1 MKNKFLITVVL
12 LSISILSWGQV
23 SNTERIAALEHQ
35 ISSLQNETWQY
46 KNDLMRQ
53 LNALKKDNDSLKI
66 ANDSL
71 KNEQANLAQKLSGTE
86 TQLNG
91 KIDKANGMIEDN
103 SSSINNRTWGGGAI
117 AVALLLLGALLYWL
131 LGKRLRKSN
140 DGMESIKEAQNA
152 LEKANKEIQEKS
164 IELDNKL
171 VELLNTQIQ
180 NQPAVPSTDSVKA
193 VDHSLALKVA
203 DEIVRIELNLS
214 RMDSGIKG
222 HKQLSKAV
230 ERIKNNFLAQGYEI
244 VDMLGKPY
252 NDGMK
257 VVASFV
263 SDESLKDGEQIITGI
278 TKPQINYNGE
288 MIQAAQITVSQNI

>member
-1 MKNKFLITVVL
+1 MRNFLLIAFVFVSL
-12 LSISILSWGQV
+12 FSWGQA
-23 SNTERIAALEHQ
+23 SNAERITALEQ
-35 ISSLQNETWQY
+35 QVSTLQNETWQN
-46 KNDLMRQ
+46 KNELLRQ
-53 LNALKKDNDSLKI
+53 LKAIKKDNDSLRI

-71 KNEQANLAQKLSGTE
+71 KSEQANLAQKLSGAE
-86 TQLNG
+86 SQLNG
-91 KIDKANGMIEDN
+91 KIDKANGKIEDN
-103 SSSINNRTWGGGAI
+103 TSSLNTRTWSGGAI
-117 AVALLLLGALLYWL
+117 AIALLALGFLLYWL
-131 LGKRLRKSN
+131 LGRRLKNSN
-140 DGMESIKEAQNA
+140 NDLESIKEAQGA
-152 LEKANKEIQEKS
+152 LEKANKDIQEKS

-171 VELLNTQIQ
+171 VDLLDKQIQ
-180 NQPAVPSTDSVKA
+180 SKPSAPSKDSAKT

-214 RMDSGIKG
+214 RMDSGVKG

>member
-1 MKNKFLITVVL
+1 MRNLLLIAFVFVSL
-12 LSISILSWGQV
+12 LSWGQA
-23 SNTERIAALEHQ
+23 SNTERITALEQ
-35 ISSLQNETWQY
+35 QVSTLQNETWQY

-53 LNALKKDNDSLKI
+53 LNALKKDNDSLRI

-91 KIDKANGMIEDN
+91 KIEDN

-164 IELDNKL
+164 IGLDNKL
-171 VELLNTQIQ
+171 IELLDKQIQ
-180 NQPAVPSTDSVKA
+180 QGNKQAETVSSPSKTEKEI
-193 VDHSLALKVA
+193 DHSLAKKVA
-203 DEIVRIELNLS
+203 DEIVRIETNLS
-214 RMDSGIKG
+214 RMDPTVKG
-222 HKQLSKAV
+222 HKQLSRAV
-230 ERIKNNFLAQGYEI
+230 ERIRNNFLAQGYEI

-252 NDGMK
+252 IEGMK
-257 VVASFV
+257 ATTTVVP
-263 SDESLKDGEQIITGI
+263 DESLEPGQQIITGI
-278 TKPQINYNGE
+278 KKPQINYNGE
-288 MIQAAQITVSQNI
+288 MIQVAEITVSQNI

>member
-1 MKNKFLITVVL
+1 MRNFIL
-12 LSISILSWGQV
+12 LSFVFVSLLSWGQA
-23 SNTERIAALEHQ
+23 SNTERITALEQQ
-35 ISSLQNETWQY
+35 ISSLQKETWQY
-46 KNDLMRQ
+46 KNDVQRQ
-53 LNALKKDNDSLKI
+53 LNDAKKNNDSLRI

-71 KNEQANLAQKLSGTE
+71 KSKQANLAQQLSDVE
-86 TQLNG
+86 AQLNG
-91 KIDKANGMIEDN
+91 KIDKANGLISDN
-103 SSSINNRTWGGGAI
+103 SSSLNNRTLGGGAI
-117 AVALLLLGALLYWL
+117 AIVLLLLGLILYWL

-140 DGMESIKEAQNA
+140 DSMESIKDAQVA
-152 LEKANKEIQEKS
+152 LKKANDDIQEKS
-164 IELDNKL
+164 VELDNKL
-171 VELLNTQIQ
+171 VELLDRQMKS
-180 NQPAVPSTDSVKA
+180 ASSKDSTKA

-214 RMDSGIKG
+214 RMDSGVKG

-244 VDMLGKPY
+244 VDMLGRPY
-252 NDGMK
+252 NHGMK

-288 MIQAAQITVSQNI
+288 MIQAAQITVSQNIK